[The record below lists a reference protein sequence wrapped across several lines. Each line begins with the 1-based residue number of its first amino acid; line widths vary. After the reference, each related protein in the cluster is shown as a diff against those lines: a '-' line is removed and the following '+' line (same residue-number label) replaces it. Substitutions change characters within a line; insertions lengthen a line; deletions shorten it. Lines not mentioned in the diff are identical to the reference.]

1 MVPSFH
7 AFEYFAVIAS
17 VAAGLN
23 RSPSSSQPKLL
34 STATSARS
42 LAWSSDE
49 AFAIYE
55 LSLAFPDLSTLQG
68 RYNRVPENDTYFF
81 MMLDS
86 VTACFH
92 TLRLLRARIVS
103 DDAGAKS
110 LHFTWHLHNSRTK
123 RSVKRCISPTVE
135 GSGK

>member
-1 MVPSFH
+1 M
-7 AFEYFAVIAS
+7 IAS

-23 RSPSSSQPKLL
+23 RCPSSSQPKLL

-55 LSLAFPDLSTLQG
+55 LSLAFPELSTLQSK
-68 RYNRVPENDTYFF
+68 YNRVTENYTYFY

-92 TLRLLRARIVS
+92 ALRLLRARIVS
-103 DDAGAKS
+103 DDVGAES
-110 LHFTWHLHNSRTK
+110 LHF
-123 RSVKRCISPTVE
+123 I
-135 GSGK
+135 